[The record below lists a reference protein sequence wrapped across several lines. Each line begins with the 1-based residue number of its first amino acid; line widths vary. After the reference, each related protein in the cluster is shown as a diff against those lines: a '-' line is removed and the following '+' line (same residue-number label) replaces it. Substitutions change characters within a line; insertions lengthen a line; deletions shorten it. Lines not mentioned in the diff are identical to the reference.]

1 LLTGGR
7 YSQVV
12 VKSGLI
18 VHSKWLQALMHVLVL
33 HELDFNNKELEIVT
47 LVSEQGERL
56 DICGS
61 YNLLNVDFYAQPPT
75 KNSLFTDNYS
85 QMITLS
91 QQTLCL
97 LKAITK

>member
-33 HELDFNNKELEIVT
+33 HELKINNNEQEIVT

-56 DICGS
+56 
-61 YNLLNVDFYAQPPT
+61 
-75 KNSLFTDNYS
+75 
-85 QMITLS
+85 
-91 QQTLCL
+91 
-97 LKAITK
+97 